1 MKKELNERQKVF
13 ARSVAKGMK
22 PSDAYRTSGYKY
34 TNDSVVHAASARI
47 MKNPLVQE
55 YIHELTAK
63 VESNDIMDIQE
74 AQKKLSSYA
83 RREPQENEDGEVVLP
98 TVLES
103 IKSIEMLI
111 RAQGGFLDRKQVD
124 VQGGITTVIVRNDV
138 IE

>member
-1 MKKELNERQKVF
+1 MKKELNERQKSF
-13 ARSVAKGMK
+13 ARNIAKGMK
-22 PSDAYRTSGYKY
+22 PSDAYRASGYKY

-55 YIHELTAK
+55 YIQELTAK

-83 RREPQENEDGEVVLP
+83 RREPQEGEEGEVLP